1 MLKRLR
7 RKFTA
12 ITMLLVGLVLAGVLG
27 SSLFSSALTQ
37 RGIVVQILQRAIT
50 DGIAT
55 VTVGDSSDSQSAE
68 LMLAVVVDVT
78 QDGVIFDRTSFVANV
93 SDETLREVVRQALES
108 KESSGRCE
116 GYEIAWMKTEASW
129 GWRIAFVDT
138 YLRGATLRAQ
148 ALSSLA
154 IFVVSMGAVFV
165 VAYTLSGW
173 VLRPVSRAWEQQRRF
188 VSDASHELKTPL
200 AVILANTQ
208 ILQGMD
214 GLPPDAERWV
224 SSTSDEAT
232 HMKSL
237 VEDLLTLARADE
249 QGSERAQVRKEVAL
263 SDLVERC
270 ALEFDP
276 VAFERGCSIECSA
289 ERGLSVLG
297 DQDQLARLVRT
308 LVDNATKYAEG
319 GSVVLVS
326 LSREGRRARLQVNNR
341 GDVIPPEDMAHL
353 FDRFY
358 RTDEARERKETG
370 GFGLGLAIA
379 SSIVEAHGGKIGVT
393 STAED
398 GTTFTVSIPLGG
410 PSAAR
415 PDNPRPESV

>member
-37 RGIVVQILQRAIT
+37 RGIVVQILQRAIS

-55 VTVGDSSDSQSAE
+55 ATVGDSSDTQSAE

-78 QDGVIFDRTSFVANV
+78 QDGIIFDRTSFVANV
-93 SDETLREVVRQALES
+93 PDETLREVVRQALAS
-108 KESSGRCE
+108 KEESGRCE
-116 GYEIAWMKTEASW
+116 GYEIAWMRTEASW

-138 YLRGATLRAQ
+138 YLRGAALRAQ

-154 IFVVSMGAVFV
+154 IFVVSMGAIFV
-165 VAYTLSGW
+165 VSYGLSGW
-173 VLRPVSRAWEQQRRF
+173 VLRPVRRAWDQQRRF

-208 ILQGMD
+208 ILERME
-214 GLPPDAERWV
+214 GLPPDAQRWV
-224 SSTSDEAT
+224 SSTSDEAG
-232 HMKSL
+232 HMKVL
-237 VEDLLTLARADE
+237 VDDLLTLARADE
-249 QGSERAQVRKEVAL
+249 QGSERVVARDEVSL
-263 SDLVERC
+263 SGLVERC

-276 VAFERGCSIECSA
+276 VAFERGCSIECA
-289 ERGLSVLG
+289 VEPGLVTLG
-297 DQDQLARLVRT
+297 DGEQLARLVRT
-308 LVDNATKYAEG
+308 LLDNATKYARQ
-319 GSVVLVS
+319 GSEVTAALA
-326 LSREGRRARLQVNNR
+326 REGRRARLSVNNH
-341 GDVIPPEDMAHL
+341 GDVIPPEDIEHL

-379 SSIVEAHGGKIGVT
+379 RSIAEAHGGTIGVT
-393 STAED
+393 SSAEA
-398 GTTFTVSIPLGG
+398 GTTFTVTLPLAGS
-410 PSAAR
+410 PSPH
-415 PDNPRPESV
+415 PDDPRGTNV